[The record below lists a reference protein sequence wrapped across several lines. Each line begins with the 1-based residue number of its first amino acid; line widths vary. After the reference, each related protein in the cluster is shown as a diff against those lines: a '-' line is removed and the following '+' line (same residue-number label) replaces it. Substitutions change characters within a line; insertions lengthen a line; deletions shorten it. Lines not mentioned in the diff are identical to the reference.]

1 MVNHQL
7 FEHDDVVIV
16 LMALLNYYVQLNY
29 CQRHNHF
36 DYLYVRIHHH
46 ALENFYHV
54 LYFYPVTSGALER
67 ISISFF
73 YICFWCGFYL
83 CVFFFFW
90 GLVEKETGTER
101 DRELQEKN
109 QTVYCLCLFFERGL
123 IGWL

>member
-83 CVFFFFW
+83 CVFFFFGVW
-90 GLVEKETGTER
+90 LRKRRGQ
-101 DRELQEKN
+101 REIENYRKK
-109 QTVYCLCLFFERGL
+109 TKRFIVYVYFSKG
-123 IGWL
+123 G

>member
-73 YICFWCGFYL
+73 LYL
-83 CVFFFFW
+83 FLVWFSFVFFW
-90 GLVEKETGTER
+90 GLVEKEKETER
-101 DRELQEKN
+101 ESE
-109 QTVYCLCLFFERGL
+109 
-123 IGWL
+123 